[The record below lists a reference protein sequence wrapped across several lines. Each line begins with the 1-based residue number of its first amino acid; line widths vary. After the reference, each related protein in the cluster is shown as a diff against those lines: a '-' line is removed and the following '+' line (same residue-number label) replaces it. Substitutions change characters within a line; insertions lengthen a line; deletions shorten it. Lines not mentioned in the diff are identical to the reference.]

1 MNDYNGFKKIAQKNV
16 LSTDETCE
24 ILGRTRQQLNN
35 YVKSGSLEILKSTKN
50 GNLFWRPDVYYLAKQ
65 IHKERIRH
73 HHEILG
79 GSTSQAYQAAK
90 NLNLNPREISEI
102 YVFFEEKDAIEKD
115 FYYLDT
121 LETPDT
127 LIAIHAPNFVIIM
140 EDETEYWFDGFN
152 CGYGGE
158 GPSGTEDIL
167 DYW

>member
-1 MNDYNGFKKIAQKNV
+1 MNDYNGFKKIAQQNV

-79 GSTSQAYQAAK
+79 GSTSRA
-90 NLNLNPREISEI
+90 
-102 YVFFEEKDAIEKD
+102 
-115 FYYLDT
+115 
-121 LETPDT
+121 
-127 LIAIHAPNFVIIM
+127 
-140 EDETEYWFDGFN
+140 
-152 CGYGGE
+152 
-158 GPSGTEDIL
+158 
-167 DYW
+167 